1 MGKVGGIYFFSFLQ
15 ILVYE
20 KVFCIVYNF
29 KMNKTN
35 ITKKKKKKK
44 TKVKRKKEKKK

>member
-1 MGKVGGIYFFSFLQ
+1 MGKVGGIYIFSFLQ

-35 ITKKKKKKK
+35 ITKKKKKK